1 MRFRIDLRIFIFLIL
16 LYLTN
21 QIEIYALIMC
31 FAIIHELGHLLAG
44 IVLGFRPNKI
54 EINPFGVSIGFKVN
68 LKDYNKK
75 IKKANII
82 EEKKIFVA
90 MAGPIV
96 NLLIIFIANS
106 LNINI
111 YEKIMIIYSN
121 LLLILFNILP
131 ILPLDGGRILKGIL
145 HINFGR
151 DKAEKYTC
159 NISFVLLIIL
169 TAISSI
175 VILYFKNIAIFL
187 AIIFLWILYMK
198 EEKVYQN
205 RKKIYELIRKENK
218 KEFMGEEVDIKYSE
232 TIENKIN

>member
-145 HINFGR
+145 HINFGK

>member
-1 MRFRIDLRIFIFLIL
+1 MRFRIDLRVFIFLIL
-16 LYLTN
+16 FYLTN

-44 IVLGFRPNKI
+44 IVLGFSPNKI
-54 EINPFGVSIGFKVN
+54 EINPFGVSIGFKMN

-96 NLLIIFIANS
+96 NLLVIFIVNN

-111 YEKIMIIYSN
+111 YEKTMVIYSN
-121 LLLILFNILP
+121 LLLILFNLLP
-131 ILPLDGGRILKGIL
+131 IVPLDGGRILKGIL
-145 HINFGR
+145 HINFGKE
-151 DKAEKYTC
+151 KAEKYIC
-159 NISFVLLIIL
+159 DISFILLIIL

-175 VILYFKNIAIFL
+175 AILYFKNIAIFIG
-187 AIIFLWILYMK
+187 IIFLWILHMQ

-218 KEFMGEEVDIKYSE
+218 KEFIGEEVDIKYSE

>member
-16 LYLTN
+16 FYLTN

-145 HINFGR
+145 HINFGK

>member
-31 FAIIHELGHLLAG
+31 FATIHELGHLLAG